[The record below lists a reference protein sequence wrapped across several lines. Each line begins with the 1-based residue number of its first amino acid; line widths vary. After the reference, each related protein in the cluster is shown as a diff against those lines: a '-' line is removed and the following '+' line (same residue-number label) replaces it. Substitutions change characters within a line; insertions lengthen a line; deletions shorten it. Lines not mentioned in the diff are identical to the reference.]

1 MDKSPELPESGVQG
15 KKDRHAPWL
24 PHGGALLRIVGFP
37 RFTFPSPGK
46 VVAADSGD
54 TDAVDAL
61 KTAVRRRGT
70 KTYFFADMI
79 F

>member
-37 RFTFPSPGK
+37 RFAFPSPGK

-61 KTAVRRRGT
+61 KDCSPSAGNQ
-70 KTYFFADMI
+70 DI
-79 F
+79 FSSQT